1 MNGIMKMYAVIERI
15 VLGKPIE
22 YEEE

>member
-15 VLGKPIE
+15 ALGKPIE